1 MRARVYWPVTIAAAL
16 LVGLLAYGLTTTGTD
31 TTLDDAMARGE
42 RVDPPAD
49 DPLPRLGADGT
60 GSLADYKGKVVLV
73 NLWASWCPPCVDEL
87 PLIQKAHKMLSKRG
101 GTVLGID
108 VKENSQAALAAVD
121 RFGLTFP
128 NLRDRDGTFVRKWGQ
143 TGYPENFVIDRSGK
157 VAAVRRF
164 PVTQKWLDE
173 TLPPLLDEPA

>member
-31 TTLDDAMARGE
+31 TTLDSAMARGE
-42 RVDPPAD
+42 RFEPPTEGE
-49 DPLPRLGADGT
+49 LPVLGGKGS

-73 NLWASWCPPCVDEL
+73 NVWAAWCDPCRDEL
-87 PLIQKAHKMLSKRG
+87 PLIQKAHKMMSARG

-108 VKENSQAALAAVD
+108 VKENSGAALDAVEE
-121 RFGLTFP
+121 FGLTFP
-128 NLRDRDGTFVRKWGQ
+128 NLRDRDGSYVREWGQ
-143 TGYPENFVIDRSGK
+143 TGYPENYVIDRKGK